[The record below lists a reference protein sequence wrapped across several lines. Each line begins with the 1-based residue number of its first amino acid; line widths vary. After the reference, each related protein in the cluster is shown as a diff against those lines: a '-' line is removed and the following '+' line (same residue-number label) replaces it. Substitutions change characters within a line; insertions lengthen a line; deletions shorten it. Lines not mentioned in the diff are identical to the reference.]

1 MSTYPPRV
9 SKHITLYIVLYHILH
24 LLPPPPHPPSPTKI
38 ILKFPAIVST
48 TKLKIYYGH
57 LIENS
62 PRLMQLPSQQSLNM
76 YNKIC
81 RL

>member
-1 MSTYPPRV
+1 MSTYPPGV

-24 LLPPPPHPPSPTKI
+24 LLPPPPPPPLQI